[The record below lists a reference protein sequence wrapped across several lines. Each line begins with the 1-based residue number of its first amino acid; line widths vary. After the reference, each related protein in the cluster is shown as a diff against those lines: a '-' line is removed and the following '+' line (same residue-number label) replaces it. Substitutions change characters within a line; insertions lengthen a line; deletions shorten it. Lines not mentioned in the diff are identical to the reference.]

1 MRNTNIIMFIFEI
14 IVLVLGTLIVLK
26 SISMKKD
33 KKVPAF
39 FISQYELKKIKN
51 EEGIASDLFPY
62 SIGFGIICLAFGVE
76 GIIDELVDLPT
87 LVDTGAVVLFL
98 AAWFWFSF
106 SLRRLKLKYSR
117 L

>member
-1 MRNTNIIMFIFEI
+1 
-14 IVLVLGTLIVLK
+14 
-26 SISMKKD
+26 MKKD

-62 SIGFGIICLAFGVE
+62 SLGFGIICLAFGVE